1 MAENVLF
8 PEFLVPNTPQG
19 QALSAGGQGGVP
31 MKGLTGA
38 PVTQHT
44 NITPAID
51 TGKSTLGA
59 FAPAQFTDEVM
70 KKPEIA
76 PAKPAPKATPAPVAT
91 VKAEEKKADA
101 APTEDGINWLA
112 VIGDA
117 LSGGLQVAGGAEKSS
132 AGYTSRFLEQQREK
146 QAQDAESKAKLAEIR
161 AKYFGKGGAGAGTNA
176 TPIQGYKP
184 IAGVDASSVMVNRA
198 GEVASAK
205 NSAMSALDQVD
216 AFLKKNPNVNITDQ
230 AKLKEYDATVK
241 SAIGQLK
248 SSLVGSGV
256 LSDKDIAYMQSI
268 LPKYLDPLEN
278 EQVRAT
284 KIQAIKKMIG
294 SGADAQ
300 IRAAGFEP
308 IEGATSSGALVSYM
322 VDGKRYNIPAEK
334 EKAFLAAKPGA
345 KKVQ

>member
-1 MAENVLF
+1 MAPWHPKPCPLCAVERPTKAATLRAH
-8 PEFLVPNTPQG
+8 P
-19 QALSAGGQGGVP
+19 ASA
-31 MKGLTGA
+31 A
-38 PVTQHT
+38 
-44 NITPAID
+44 
-51 TGKSTLGA
+51 
-59 FAPAQFTDEVM
+59 
-70 KKPEIA
+70 KPEAA
-76 PAKPAPKATPAPVAT
+76 PAKAAPKAETPAPAAT
-91 VKAEEKKADA
+91 GKAEEKKADA
-101 APTEDGINWLA
+101 TPSEDGINWLA

-132 AGYTSRFLEQQREK
+132 AGYTSKFIEQQRER
-146 QAQDAESKAKLAEIR
+146 QAQDAESAAKMAELR
-161 AKYFGKGGAGAGTNA
+161 AKYFGKGGAAGASGA

-308 IEGATSSGALVSYM
+308 IEGASSSGALVSYT

-334 EKAFLAAKPGA
+334 EKAFIAAKPSA